1 MIAAFLVIALLGV
14 VGLVALDLA
23 EPLPRPPLPG
33 DRYRLPRGVG
43 TVLRVEGGEI
53 LMRVAEGDCVLALTR
68 IPEASWAEVA
78 EDWIPLDPDPDL
90 LIPPPAGGG
99 R

>member
-1 MIAAFLVIALLGV
+1 MIALLIVLALAGV
-14 VGLVALDLA
+14 AGLVALDLA

-53 LMRVAEGDCVLALTR
+53 LLRVAEGDRVLALTR
-68 IPEASWAEVA
+68 IPCESWAEVA
-78 EDWIPLDPDPDL
+78 EDWIELDPDPDL
-90 LIPPPAGGG
+90 LIPPAGGG